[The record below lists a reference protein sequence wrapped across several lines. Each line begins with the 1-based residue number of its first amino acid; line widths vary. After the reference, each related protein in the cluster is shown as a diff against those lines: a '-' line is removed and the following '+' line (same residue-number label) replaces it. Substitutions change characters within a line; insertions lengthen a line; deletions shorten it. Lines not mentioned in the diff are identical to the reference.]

1 MAPAGGQLFILFS
14 YEKYVSVVPHAVRV
28 AWVNIW
34 GVRRVCDTLLML
46 NVWFAFSALAAFS
59 VLREFN
65 FLKKVPL
72 SFLHCPV
79 TPVWTGR
86 KNQLD
91 RCTPDMFT
99 GLYTTGRNCRF
110 VR

>member
-1 MAPAGGQLFILFS
+1 
-14 YEKYVSVVPHAVRV
+14 
-28 AWVNIW
+28 VNIW
-34 GVRRVCDTLLML
+34 GVRHVHDTLLML

-79 TPVWTGR
+79 TLVWTGR
-86 KNQLD
+86 KYQLD
-91 RCTPDMFT
+91 WC
-99 GLYTTGRNCRF
+99 
-110 VR
+110 